1 MEILN
6 SAAINETISAICAEV
21 EAQNRPQQD
30 WHDLNEEELMF
41 EAAVC
46 IIGSQTAYELAMA
59 TAEHL
64 RNSNLFRRLGA
75 DRAEYE
81 ELLVAALSQ
90 YVALRSDG
98 NVVRWVRP
106 RFNRRSAFL
115 LAATR
120 SNLHSRS
127 TSIRQLLI
135 SSNSAR
141 NAREVLVQHVCGFG
155 PKQASLFLRRIGYS
169 VDLAVLD
176 VHVLDYLQM
185 AWDLTYKTE
194 KLGRLPFYEH
204 VEGEFRQIANRFG
217 YSVGCVDLATWIT
230 MRVAK
235 REAYI

>member
-1 MEILN
+1 MN
-6 SAAINETISAICAEV
+6 PAVINETISAICAEV
-21 EAQNRPQQD
+21 KAQNRSEQD
-30 WHDLNEEELMF
+30 WHNLNEEELMF

-64 RNSNLFRRLGA
+64 RNSDLFRRLGA

-81 ELLVAALSQ
+81 ALIVAALSDH
-90 YVALRSDG
+90 VALRSDG
-98 NVVRWVRP
+98 DAVRWVRP
-106 RFNRRSAFL
+106 RFYRRTAFL

-120 SNLHSRS
+120 ANLHGRS
-127 TSIRQLLI
+127 TSVRQLLL

-155 PKQASLFLRRIGYS
+155 PKQASLFLRRIGFS
-169 VDLAVLD
+169 SDLAVLD

-185 AWDLTYKTE
+185 VWDLTYKTE

-204 VEGEFRQIANRFG
+204 VEGEFRKIAKTFG
-217 YSVGCVDLATWIT
+217 YSVGCVDLATWLT